1 MSKYFQRGVS
11 SNKEDVHNAIAALD
25 QGLFLNSFCKVLPD
39 TISKSQN
46 HYLLMHADG
55 AGTKSALAYVYWKE
69 TNDLSVWEGIA
80 QDAIVMNTDDLLCV
94 GSINDFV
101 VSSTIGRNQK
111 KIPSQVIKSLIHGTE
126 SFLETL
132 RSYGINI
139 ANGGGETAD
148 LGDLVRTIVVDS
160 SIVGRIEKHKV
171 INNANISDGDV
182 IVGLASFGQADYEK
196 QYNSGI
202 GCNGLTSARH
212 DLFNRK
218 LKRKYPESF
227 DSEIPPKL
235 IYSGP
240 YYLTDAIKEY
250 KTDFG
255 KFVLSPTRT
264 YLPIVKSIFENI
276 DRKKIHGIIHCT
288 GGGQTKVLNFIDDLY
303 IIKNNLFPMP
313 KLFEL
318 IISSS
323 NSSMKEMY
331 QVFNMGHRLEFYTD
345 IETAW
350 QLIEISK
357 SFSVDAK
364 IIGRVEKRNAK
375 GLEITTK
382 EGTVYYS

>member
-11 SNKEDVHNAIAALD
+11 SKKEDVHSAIDGLD
-25 QGLFLNSFCKVLPD
+25 KGVFPNSFCKVLPD
-39 TISKSQN
+39 TITGSKN

-69 TNDLSVWEGIA
+69 TNDFSVWEGIA

-94 GSINDFV
+94 GTIDDFV
-101 VSSTIGRNQK
+101 ISSTIGRNQK
-111 KIPSQVIKSLIHGTE
+111 KISSQVIKSLIRGTE

-132 RSYGINI
+132 RSHGINI
-139 ANGGGETAD
+139 SNSGGETAD

-160 SIVGRIEKHKV
+160 SIVGRVEKNK
-171 INNANISDGDV
+171 IIDNANISDGDV
-182 IVGLASFGQADYEK
+182 IVGLASFGQSNYEN

-212 DLFNRK
+212 DLFNKRV
-218 LKRKYPESF
+218 KRKYPESF
-227 DSEIPPKL
+227 DAEIPLEL
-235 IYSGP
+235 IYNGP
-240 YYLTDAIKEY
+240 HYLTDPIKEY
-250 KTDFG
+250 NTDFG

-264 YLPIVKSIFENI
+264 YLPVVKSIFENV

-303 IIKNNLFPMP
+303 IIKDNLFPVP

-318 IISSS
+318 IKSASK
-323 NSSMKEMY
+323 SSMEEMY

-345 IETAW
+345 LDTAQ

-357 SFSVDAK
+357 NFSVDAK
-364 IIGRVEKRNAK
+364 IIGRVEKRNSR
-375 GLEITTK
+375 GLEITSE
-382 EGTVYYS
+382 EGTVLYS

>member
-11 SNKEDVHNAIAALD
+11 SKKEDVHEAIAELD
-25 QGLFLNSFCKVLPD
+25 KGLFLNSFCKILPD
-39 TISKSQN
+39 TISKSEN

-55 AGTKSALAYVYWKE
+55 TGTKSALAYVYWRE

-94 GSINDFV
+94 GAIDDFV
-101 VSSTIGRNQK
+101 VSSTIGRNKK
-111 KIPSQVIKSLIHGTE
+111 KIPSQVIKSLIQGTE

-132 RSYGINI
+132 RGFGINI
-139 ANGGGETAD
+139 ANSGGETAD
-148 LGDLVRTIVVDS
+148 LGDLIRTIVVDS
-160 SIVGRIEKHKV
+160 SIVGRIEKDKI

-182 IVGLASFGQADYEK
+182 IVGLASYGQATYENH
-196 QYNSGI
+196 YNSGI

-212 DLFNRK
+212 DIFNEK
-218 LKRKYPESF
+218 VKRKYPESF
-227 DSEIPPKL
+227 DSDIPAEL
-235 IYSGP
+235 TYNGS
-240 YYLTDAIKEY
+240 YFLTDPIKEY
-250 KTDFG
+250 NTDLG

-264 YLPIVKSIFENI
+264 YLPIVKSIFESI
-276 DRKKIHGIIHCT
+276 DRKKIHGIVHCT

-303 IIKNNLFPMP
+303 IIKNNLFSTP

-318 IISSS
+318 IKSSS
-323 NSSMKEMY
+323 ESSMKEMY
-331 QVFNMGHRLEFYTD
+331 QVFNMGHRLEFYTGL
-345 IETAW
+345 ETAQ
-350 QLIEISK
+350 QLIQISK

-364 IIGRVEKRNAK
+364 IIGRVEKRDSK

>member
-11 SNKEDVHNAIAALD
+11 SKKEDVHNAIAELD
-25 QGLFLNSFCKVLPD
+25 KGLFLNSFCKILPD
-39 TISKSQN
+39 TISKSKN

-94 GSINDFV
+94 GAVDDFV
-101 VSSTIGRNQK
+101 ISSTIGRNQK

-139 ANGGGETAD
+139 ANSGGETAD
-148 LGDLVRTIVVDS
+148 LGDLIRTIVVDS
-160 SIVGRIEKHKV
+160 SIVGRIEKDK
-171 INNANISDGDV
+171 IIDNANISDGDV
-182 IVGLASFGQADYEK
+182 IVGLASFGQANYET
-196 QYNSGI
+196 QYNSGM

-212 DLFNRK
+212 DLFNEKVR
-218 LKRKYPESF
+218 RKYPESF
-227 DSEIPPKL
+227 DQEIPSQL
-235 IYSGP
+235 VYSGSH
-240 YYLTDAIKEY
+240 YLTDSIKEY
-250 KTDFG
+250 QTDFG

-303 IIKNNLFPMP
+303 IVKDNLFPTP

-318 IISSS
+318 IKSSS
-323 NSSMKEMY
+323 KSSMKEMY

-345 IETAW
+345 LDIAQ
-350 QLIEISK
+350 QLIQISK
-357 SFSVDAK
+357 SFSVDAR
-364 IIGRVEKRNAK
+364 IIGRVEKRHSK
-375 GLEITTK
+375 GLEIIS
-382 EGTVYYS
+382 EDGSVFYS